1 MATENR
7 TSANDDD
14 VRQLEKMGYQQELN
28 RRMGSF
34 SNFAISFSIIC
45 ILAGGIT
52 AFPAAIGAG
61 GGLAVGLGWPIGAA
75 FALIVAAGM
84 AQIASSYPT
93 AGGLYHWGS
102 ILGGKGWGWAT
113 AWFNLL
119 GLIFVV
125 AAINFGVYDPFFK
138 TFVAPLVGL
147 DPASFGQLH
156 QFVFLAIVTL
166 SQAYLNAKFP
176 ALTTKLTDLSG
187 YLIFA
192 IAVVLI
198 VSLLVFSPS
207 IVPSRLF
214 VFTNFTGAD
223 GSWWPR
229 SENSL
234 MVFFS
239 GLLLT
244 IYTITGFD
252 ASAHSSEETRDAA
265 RVVPKGIL
273 SAVFWSALFGFA
285 MIATFVMVIPDMGEA
300 VKSGFGFF
308 GAILAPFPPA
318 LRVTLGLG
326 IFAVNYVCGLAAL
339 TATSRMMY
347 AFARDGGL
355 PASKWLKV
363 VSPET
368 STPIRATWITAIL
381 VVAATLYGD
390 AFLVLSTG
398 CAVLLYIS
406 YIMPTAAGFFAEG
419 KTWTEKGPFDLKAFS
434 KPVAVLAVLGGAI
447 LAFVGMKPPNDKVL
461 WLVVGLTVVLLFSW
475 WVAGVR
481 KSFAGPPGIAK
492 DDSAVDVPEAAF
504 ET

>member
-1 MATENR
+1 MPTQD
-7 TSANDDD
+7 NDALL
-14 VRQLEKMGYQQELN
+14 LEKMGYKQELK
-28 RRMGSF
+28 RRMGGF

-61 GGLAVGLGWPIGAA
+61 GGLSVGLGWPVGAF

-84 AQIASSYPT
+84 AQIASAYPT

-102 ILGGKGWGWAT
+102 ILGGKGFGWGT

-125 AAINFGVYDPFFK
+125 ASINFGVYDPFFK
-138 TFVAPLVGL
+138 TFVAPLLGL
-147 DPASFGQLH
+147 DPATFGKLH
-156 QFVFLAIVTL
+156 QVGFLAAVTF
-166 SQAYLNAKFP
+166 SQAFLNAKLP
-176 ALTTKLTDLSG
+176 NLTTKLTDLSG

-192 IAVVLI
+192 IAITLI
-198 VSLLVFSPS
+198 VSLLVWSPS
-207 IVPSRLF
+207 LEPSRLF
-214 VFTNFTGAD
+214 AFTNLTGAE

-229 SENSL
+229 SESAL
-234 MVFFS
+234 MVFLS

-244 IYTITGFD
+244 IYTITGYD
-252 ASAHSSEETRDAA
+252 ASAHASEETRDAA

-273 SAVFWSALFGFA
+273 SSVFWSALFGFA
-285 MIATFVMVIPDMGEA
+285 MIATFVMATPDMGAA

-308 GAILAPFPPA
+308 GTLLAPLPSG
-318 LRVTLGLG
+318 LRIALGLG
-326 IFAVNYVCGLAAL
+326 IYTVNYLCGLAAL

-355 PASKWLKV
+355 PASGYVKV
-363 VSPET
+363 VAP
-368 STPIRATWITAIL
+368 STGTPVRATWISATLI
-381 VVAATLYGD
+381 VAATLYGD

-398 CAVLLYIS
+398 CVVLLYIS

-434 KPVAVLAVLGGAI
+434 KPVAVLAVLGGAV
-447 LAFVGMKPPNDKVL
+447 LAFVGVQPPNEKVL
-461 WLVVGLTVVLLFSW
+461 YLTVGLAALLLVFW
-475 WVAGVR
+475 WGFGVR
-481 KSFAGPPGIAK
+481 KTFAGPPGTPK
-492 DDSAVDVPEAAF
+492 DESAVDATDAAL
-504 ET
+504 ES